1 MCLCIV
7 SRYVGFFISICYPY
21 AILSCSISFVLRVF
35 CNLLHPALDRP
46 RILASP
52 PLLFPSFHFSPI
64 IASALPSNST
74 NPPLSFQ
81 GISRSAAV
89 VIAYLIREHGQSYE
103 QAHAFVK
110 SRRACIKPNSGF
122 VAVLKEWEKMV
133 RAGEAAQQAAMQ
145 MAQNG
150 GGGGGNRPDYGRR
163 HTAW

>member
-1 MCLCIV
+1 LCIV
-7 SRYVGFFISICYPY
+7 SRYVGLFISIYYPS
-21 AILSCSISFVLRVF
+21 AILSCSLSSVLRVL
-35 CNLLHPALDRP
+35 CNLLHPAPDRP
-46 RILASP
+46 RTLASP
-52 PLLFPSFHFSPI
+52 PILFPSFLFPPI
-64 IASALPSNST
+64 NTSALPSIST
-74 NPPLSFQ
+74 NPPLPFQ

-150 GGGGGNRPDYGRR
+150 GGGGNRPDYGRR